1 MKSLLIS
8 FALLFSISS
17 AYATASAPKAS
28 EPQKVKV
35 CVDVK
40 DKEGKPVKDAKGLTL
55 QEGLSIRLDS
65 ETLHVAQQ
73 FIASTIAVLLGMS
86 GAAPPLVER
95 ITGR

>member
-40 DKEGKPVKDAKGLTL
+40 DKEGKPVKDDKGN
-55 QEGLSIRLDS
+55 D
-65 ETLHVAQQ
+65 
-73 FIASTIAVLLGMS
+73 
-86 GAAPPLVER
+86 
-95 ITGR
+95 